1 MKRRALIKGLVGFAA
16 VTLLMGETVFAAD
29 MSGFDIMKASTDR
42 HDRPIEYSVEEMK
55 LVDADGNVEEVR
67 SLRRYARQGDD
78 GLSKYLLTFD
88 SPAGVKGVAMLTWE
102 TKGGED
108 DQWTFLP
115 AFKKLKRI
123 VGGGKRNYFLGTDF
137 ANEDLVEENLER
149 YRYERQA
156 DQPVNGVPHY
166 VVVAYPET
174 KEAKKSTGY
183 NHREIFIRQDDLFN
197 TMVKFYERR
206 TKKHVKTLTVTKE
219 SAIDNGG
226 VRADESVMDNH
237 KEKHKTISRIMSRD
251 FDDAKVPAA
260 VFKKRYITK
269 KKHIQ

>member
-1 MKRRALIKGLVGFAA
+1 MKRRAFFKGLVGFAT
-16 VTLLMGETVFAAD
+16 VTLLMGKTVFAAD
-29 MSGFDIMKASTDR
+29 LSGHDIMKMNSER
-42 HDRPIEYSVEEMK
+42 HDRPIEFSTEEME

-67 SLRRYARQGDD
+67 TLRRYARAGDG

-102 TKGGED
+102 TDGGED
-108 DQWTFLP
+108 DQWTYLP

-137 ANEDLVEENLER
+137 ANEDLVEENLGR
-149 YRYERQA
+149 HRYERA
-156 DQPVNGVPHY
+156 EDQTIDGVPHY
-166 VVVAYPET
+166 VVVAYPES

-183 NHREIFIRQDDLFN
+183 NHREIFIRQDNFFN
-197 TMVKFYERR
+197 TVVKFYERR
-206 TKKHVKTLTVTKE
+206 TKKHVKTLTVTKFSE
-219 SAIDNGG
+219 IDNGG
-226 VRADESVMDNH
+226 IRADESVMDNH
-237 KEKHKTISRIMSRD
+237 KEKHKTISRIKSRD
-251 FDDAKVPAA
+251 FSEDKTPSG